1 MGAWVFRKLLDYRC
15 KWGNDGIWDQ
25 KDIGIRPWALNARPE
40 RVNFILKL
48 THKNSGQFPSC
59 SVTFFSPA
67 VDWGQLEYLLHRA
80 VVTTP
85 WVDKWEQ
92 GLLYV
97 KRPVLHGHCHD
108 YVTILSA
115 LTYLCPRAC
124 PGHTSQSWIQKV
136 ARRVIVLQFPRL
148 LPCQGHQGLCQGLL
162 HSVFPVNSL

>member
-1 MGAWVFRKLLDYRC
+1 MQMGKWWNLRSERHRDQAMSLERQTRKSELYSEIDAQEFRPVSQLFC
-15 KWGNDGIWDQ
+15 
-25 KDIGIRPWALNARPE
+25 A
-40 RVNFILKL
+40 
-48 THKNSGQFPSC
+48 
-59 SVTFFSPA
+59 FFSRA
-67 VDWGQLEYLLHRA
+67 VNWGQLEYLLHRA

-124 PGHTSQSWIQKV
+124 PGHTSQSWIQEV
-136 ARRVIVLQFPRL
+136 ARRVIALQFPRL